1 VALAQY
7 QELAVA
13 FASALV
19 DGDFAR
25 AREMLGP
32 PLSESTS
39 AADLREH
46 FERMYRSYAEDDRP
60 NRVWFDAQFSG
71 EEWPAKRSGDV
82 GWAYVAVQGDEC
94 VEAVTVT
101 VAQSAGRVFIREV
114 EWGRP

>member
-25 AREMLGP
+25 ATEMLGP
-32 PLSESTS
+32 PLSETVS
-39 AADLREH
+39 AADLNDS
-46 FERMYRSYAEDDRP
+46 FDRMYRSYAEDDRP
-60 NRVWFDAQFSG
+60 KRVWFDAEFSG
-71 EEWPAKRSGDV
+71 EQWPAKQNGDV
-82 GWAYVAVQGDEC
+82 GWAYVAVQGEEC

-101 VAQSAGRVFIREV
+101 VAEKAGRLFIREV